1 MKEIEAIQM
10 RKDLKFLKQYGFTD
24 SSISRYVGN
33 ISDRAIREF
42 ANNKRSMLNNK
53 NHTILKVWI
62 DETIKT
68 INGLVDDPTKNLSD
82 EEKEELKTWLH
93 NKKAN
98 DALMKIIGNPSNVTV
113 AHQAD
118 LGGVTQRRKK

>member
-42 ANNKRSMLNNK
+42 TKNKRTMLNNK

-68 INGLVDDPTKNLSD
+68 INGLVDDPTKNLTD
-82 EEKEELKTWLH
+82 EEKEDLKSWLRDRKI
-93 NKKAN
+93 NK
-98 DALMKIIGNPSNVTV
+98 ALMRIF
-113 AHQAD
+113 
-118 LGGVTQRRKK
+118 

>member
-42 ANNKRSMLNNK
+42 ANNKRTMLNNK

-82 EEKEELKTWLH
+82 EEKEDLKSWLRDRKI
-93 NKKAN
+93 NK
-98 DALMKIIGNPSNVTV
+98 ALMRIF
-113 AHQAD
+113 
-118 LGGVTQRRKK
+118 

>member
-82 EEKEELKTWLH
+82 EEKEDLKSWLRDRKI
-93 NKKAN
+93 NK
-98 DALMKIIGNPSNVTV
+98 ALMKIF
-113 AHQAD
+113 
-118 LGGVTQRRKK
+118 

>member
-82 EEKEELKTWLH
+82 EEKEDLKSWLRDRKI
-93 NKKAN
+93 NK
-98 DALMKIIGNPSNVTV
+98 ALMRIF
-113 AHQAD
+113 
-118 LGGVTQRRKK
+118 